1 MQQNESEKLTN
12 AIEAAKS
19 IGRFYCKFIS
29 ANDVDLTGAHQVGL
43 YIAKQAWNIF
53 FEEKGVKGENKD
65 KYIKVHLDGYYPYES
80 RVIYYG
86 RGTRNEYRITRF
98 WTNSPFEK
106 AEQVGNLIIFMP
118 MDQENF
124 KVYILDTEDEIEKFI
139 DSFSL
144 SLMDNNAVYNGGK
157 VKDIDLS
164 KKLEK
169 EIEEVVYVFEDFPE
183 TIKLAE
189 LARQIHYHVYKK
201 KSFPPDTMILEWVK
215 TEYSVFRAIERNLYK
230 NNLSYDDIDP
240 LIAFASSALNRRK
253 SRAGKSLEHYVDF
266 LFSSYRIP
274 FSHPGRSEGNKKP
287 DFLLPSN
294 AAYADKSFLDSD
306 LIFLGAKTTCKDR
319 WRQILNEANR
329 IDEKHLLTLQ
339 QGISPNQLDEM
350 ADEKVTLVV
359 PKPYHSLYPAKYQN
373 RLWTV
378 EKFIHYAEEKYSL

>member
-144 SLMDNNAVYNGGK
+144 SLIV
-157 VKDIDLS
+157 LS
-164 KKLEK
+164 K
-169 EIEEVVYVFEDFPE
+169 
-183 TIKLAE
+183 
-189 LARQIHYHVYKK
+189 
-201 KSFPPDTMILEWVK
+201 
-215 TEYSVFRAIERNLYK
+215 
-230 NNLSYDDIDP
+230 
-240 LIAFASSALNRRK
+240 
-253 SRAGKSLEHYVDF
+253 
-266 LFSSYRIP
+266 
-274 FSHPGRSEGNKKP
+274 
-287 DFLLPSN
+287 LL
-294 AAYADKSFLDSD
+294 
-306 LIFLGAKTTCKDR
+306 
-319 WRQILNEANR
+319 
-329 IDEKHLLTLQ
+329 
-339 QGISPNQLDEM
+339 
-350 ADEKVTLVV
+350 
-359 PKPYHSLYPAKYQN
+359 
-373 RLWTV
+373 
-378 EKFIHYAEEKYSL
+378 